1 MKRHVPLAVALLL
14 CLSLPSLAQEGR
26 SASELAIRQ
35 VVQLYIDGVQNN
47 DAESLRKSLHPK
59 GKWFF
64 PSYTQ
69 DLKEVKQERVVENTR
84 SNLKKGIGA
93 DKGTPRIASIDVTN
107 DVAVVKVEFDRP
119 DAYLA
124 SKKGDTSVQ
133 APGVKQTDYLSLLRL
148 ADGWKIVGK
157 VSTLEKLPGSPQRAS
172 R

>member
-1 MKRHVPLAVALLL
+1 MKRHLPLAVALLL
-14 CLSLPSLAQEGR
+14 CLSLPSFAQEGG

-35 VVQLYIDGVQNN
+35 VVQLYIDGVRNN

-69 DLKEVKQERVVENTR
+69 DLKEVKQESVVENIK

-93 DKGTPRIASIDVTN
+93 DKGASRIASIDVTN
-107 DVAVVKVEFDRP
+107 DAAAVKVEFDRP

-124 SKKGDTSVQ
+124 GNKGDTSAQ
-133 APGVKQTDYLSLLRL
+133 SPGVRQTDYLSLLRL
-148 ADGWKIVGK
+148 AGGWKIVGK
-157 VSTLEKLPGSPQRAS
+157 VSTLEKLPGARQSAS
-172 R
+172 K